1 MIPTMLSLVLK
12 RVTGGKTDWHYLD
25 LSHCLWEEWSVELDE
40 SNIVVTAV
48 QLLWV
53 ISFVNNNLFNPS
65 VNSK

>member
-12 RVTGGKTDWHYLD
+12 RATGGKTDWHYLD
-25 LSHCLWEEWSVELDE
+25 LSHCLWKEWSIELDE
-40 SNIVVTAV
+40 SNVVVTAV

-53 ISFVNNNLFNPS
+53 ISFVNNNLFNPP